1 MIFVFRFFAADD
13 RFCEIGQH
21 VRLLRGLVVLVRRSG
36 VHFLRGAH
44 KRRLPG
50 AQRFRVPGQL
60 ARRRQDPAGRFPF
73 RPVLH
78 APAPAAPETLTAPA
92 GRLLLEPRAVPHRR
106 KAPGV
111 HPHFQHGPK

>member
-1 MIFVFRFFAADD
+1 M
-13 RFCEIGQH
+13 
-21 VRLLRGLVVLVRRSG
+21 RLLRGLVVPGRRTG

-50 AQRFRVPGQL
+50 AQRFHLPGQL

-73 RPVLH
+73 RPVLR
-78 APAPAAPETLTAPA
+78 APAPAAPDALPA
-92 GRLLLEPRAVPHRR
+92 TVVRLPPEPRAVPPRR
-106 KAPGV
+106 QAPGV